1 MEFNGKEI
9 LANVKNAVNDTA
21 QTVAKKSG
29 EIWDASKT
37 KYAIFDLNN
46 DIKKLYYEIGKL
58 TYLSVEKEEDHTDSI
73 RMKCEIVSAKLA
85 RIEALKNNGGKGDF
99 KCPVCGK
106 PSDSTMSFCP
116 SCGADMTVDVEGEVE
131 EV

>member
-9 LANVKNAVNDTA
+9 LANVKSAVSDTA

-29 EIWDASKT
+29 EIWDASRT

-46 DIKKLYYEIGKL
+46 DIKKLYSEIGKL
-58 TYLSVEKEEDHTDSI
+58 TYLSVEKDEDHTDSI
-73 RMKCEIVSAKLA
+73 KMKCEIISAKLA
-85 RIEALKNNGGKGDF
+85 RIEALKNNGGKADF
-99 KCPVCGK
+99 KCPICGK

-116 SCGADMTVDVEGEVE
+116 SCGSDMTVDVEGEVE

>member
-9 LANVKNAVNDTA
+9 LANVKNAVSDTA

-46 DIKKLYYEIGKL
+46 DIKKLYSEIGKL
-58 TYLSVEKEEDHTDSI
+58 AYLSVEKDEDHTDSI
-73 RMKCEIVSAKLA
+73 KMKCEIISAKLA

-99 KCPVCGK
+99 KCPICGK

>member
-9 LANVKNAVNDTA
+9 LESVKKAAVGTA

-37 KYAIFDLNN
+37 KYAIFDLSN
-46 DIKKLYYEIGKL
+46 DIKKLYSEIGKL
-58 TYLSVEKEEDHTDSI
+58 TYLSVEKDEDHTDSI
-73 RMKCEIVSAKLA
+73 KMKCEIISAKLA
-85 RIEALKNNGGKGDF
+85 RIEVLKNNSEDSGF

>member
-9 LANVKNAVNDTA
+9 LANVKNVVNDTA

-46 DIKKLYYEIGKL
+46 DIKKLYFEIGKL

>member
-9 LANVKNAVNDTA
+9 LANVKAVVSDTA

-29 EIWDASKT
+29 ELIDASKT

-46 DIKKLYYEIGKL
+46 DIKKLYFEIGKL
-58 TYLSVEKEEDHTDSI
+58 TYLSVEKDEDHTDSI
-73 RMKCEIVSAKLA
+73 KMKCEIISAKLA
-85 RIEALKNNGGKGDF
+85 RIEALKNNSGNGGF
-99 KCPVCGK
+99 KCPFCGK

-116 SCGADMTVDVEGEVE
+116 SCGADMTVDVECEVDE
-131 EV
+131 D